1 MEIVDFLKDFLKFKC
16 LGVMIFKGVLM
27 VGLLGIGKILFV
39 KVIVGEVKVLFFSI
53 FGFDFVEMFVGVG
66 VFCVCDMF
74 E

>member
-1 MEIVDFLKDFLKFKC
+1 
-16 LGVMIFKGVLM
+16 MIFKGVLM